1 MQTTTEP
8 TTNKEKWNEAANAS
22 ATTQADAKTNG
33 KPPRS
38 FTERMPCKLT
48 DAELVDRGAQLADAY
63 AKADALE
70 AERKNTNDGFKAK
83 IELVEQQVRDLAGTL
98 RSKQET
104 REVELLEE
112 FDYRTFTVR
121 VKRADTGEMVRER
134 AMTKNERQ
142 EELPF
147 DKATKKNGDAKPA
160 NGSTSITEAAR
171 AAGEQLGHEVAG
183 AIADGAAK
191 KAKRGRKKS

>member
-1 MQTTTEP
+1 MEP
-8 TTNKEKWNEAANAS
+8 TTEKTNAEKWDAAALAS
-22 ATTQADAKTNG
+22 AETQAEKKTNG

-48 DAELVDRGAQLADAY
+48 DAELVDRGGKLADAY
-63 AKADALE
+63 AEADALE

-83 IELVEQQVRDLAGTL
+83 IELVEQRVRDLAGTL
-98 RSKQET
+98 RTKQET

-112 FDYRTFTVR
+112 YDYRTFSVR

-142 EELPF
+142 EELPL
-147 DKATKKNGDAKPA
+147 DKASKKKDEAQPA